1 MTMAKQTVRQT
12 GKTQRRRRA
21 LRKWF
26 DGKFIGDNDGATSN
40 GSYDPG
46 FMSAGDSIPMYME
59 GAFAGGRWV

>member
-1 MTMAKQTVRQT
+1 M
-12 GKTQRRRRA
+12 
-21 LRKWF
+21 
-26 DGKFIGDNDGATSN
+26 GATSN